1 MRIYLTGFMGS
12 GKSTVGKILAQKLGY
27 TFTDLDQEIER
38 HANQPITSIF
48 EQSGEKS
55 FRDMERSALQMYTVD
70 PFVMAT
76 GGGTFIYNRE
86 WMLQHGVVVFLHLPF
101 ENLVQ
106 RIGADTKRP
115 LWSNAKT
122 LYDERL
128 NEYRKAHF
136 TVEPLKDPEATADE
150 IKNLIFQ
157 EFQKNSE
164 N

>member
-1 MRIYLTGFMGS
+1 MGS
-12 GKSTVGKILAQKLGY
+12 GKSSVGKILAENLGY
-27 TFTDLDQEIER
+27 TFIDLDQEIER
-38 HANQPITSIF
+38 QAKQPITTIF
-48 EQSGEKS
+48 EQFGEKS
-55 FRDMERSALQMYTVD
+55 FRDMERSALQLYRLD

-86 WMLQHGVVVFLHLPF
+86 WMMENGVVVFLHLPF

-128 NEYRKAHF
+128 PDYQKAHY
-136 TVEPLKDPEATADE
+136 TIDALADPDTTAE
-150 IKNLIFQ
+150 KIKNLIFQ
-157 EFQKNSE
+157 ESRRNLES
-164 N
+164 